1 MSMQT
6 SPPLDLLGAAPSPAE
21 RPMAT
26 PPRKRRWWLWILLLV
41 IAGGA
46 GAYFGLGGHGKQ
58 TAATP
63 TKTKKLEQEPIPVVV
78 DAVTMR
84 KVQRNVQ
91 IVGTFYGFDEITI
104 SPKVEGRV
112 KRVFFDIGD
121 KVKPGQTL
129 LEIDDIDYKHAEA
142 EALRALELEL
152 AKLDLDAPPA
162 ADFNVKQLPTVMRA
176 ESLRH
181 NAESRLKRL
190 RDSGAGVSKLDLEQ
204 GETDLRVAQA
214 NYQQSLLDA
223 RSTLA
228 TVRHRQSVLT
238 MARQKLTDT
247 QVPVETL
254 SPFRLKDL
262 HMLPASA
269 LGSQPEV
276 EFIVAQRMV
285 TEGELIKTFPPT
297 PVFRLV
303 MDQPLKMQVMLPER
317 YVGDIKQGQPV
328 AFEVE
333 AYPKETFK
341 GWVGR
346 VSLTVNQVSRTFQ
359 VEVLIPNPDR
369 RLRAG
374 SFVKGNILTRSEDAP
389 MIPEEALV
397 KFAGVTKVFV
407 IRDNK
412 AVAVPVDT
420 DLAMEIKEGSRVR
433 NWVEVKGDLKPGEPV
448 VTSGQTKLSDSSPV
462 KVREAGKEQRT
473 SQ

>member
-21 RPMAT
+21 RPIAV
-26 PPRKRRWWLWILLLV
+26 PPRKRRWWLWIVFLL
-41 IAGGA
+41 IAGAA
-46 GAYFGLGGHGKQ
+46 GGFFAMGGHGKQ
-58 TAATP
+58 PTSTA
-63 TKTKKLEQEPIPVVV
+63 TKTKKADQEPVPVVV

-84 KVQRNVQ
+84 NVQRNVQ
-91 IVGTFYGFDEITI
+91 IVGTFHGFDEITV
-104 SPKVEGRV
+104 SPKVEGRI
-112 KRVFFDIGD
+112 KRVQFDIGD

-129 LEIDDIDYKHAEA
+129 LEIDDTDYKHAEA

-152 AKLDLDAPPA
+152 AKLDLDAPPEA
-162 ADFNVKQLPTVMRA
+162 NYSVKQLPTVMRA
-176 ESLRH
+176 ESLLK

-190 RDSGAGVSKLDLEQ
+190 KDSGSGVSKLDLEQ
-204 GETDLRVAQA
+204 GETDVRVAQA

-228 TVRHRQSVLT
+228 TVCHRQSLLST
-238 MARQKLTDT
+238 ARQRLADT
-247 QVPVETL
+247 RVTVETL

-262 HMLPASA
+262 QMLPAEA
-269 LGSQPEV
+269 LGTQPEV
-276 EFIVAQRMV
+276 EFIVAQRMA
-285 TEGELIKTFPPT
+285 TEGEMAKVTPST

-303 MDQPLKMQVMLPER
+303 MNHPLKMQVMLPER

-328 AFEVE
+328 AFQVE
-333 AYPKETFK
+333 AFPHETFK

-346 VSLTVNQVSRTFQ
+346 VSQTVNQVSRTF
-359 VEVLIPNPDR
+359 EVNVMIPNADR

-374 SFVKGNILTRSEDAP
+374 SFVKGAILTRSDEAP

-420 DLAMEIKEGSRVR
+420 DLVMEVKEKDRIR
-433 NWVEVKGDLKPGEPV
+433 NWVEIKGDIKPGEQV
-448 VTSGQTKLSDSSPV
+448 VTAGQTKLADGSPV
-462 KVREAGKEQRT
+462 RVRDNGK
-473 SQ
+473 